1 MEAAKPLEER
11 WSEDEW
17 EKEPLRANP
26 PPQKRAEARY
36 YEQEYE
42 EEEDNWGEARLERTE
57 SFSRPQ
63 YDDYEDKAEDDMWD
77 DDVEPDY
84 NPPRINITENKK
96 ERIPEYEDG

>member
-1 MEAAKPLEER
+1 
-11 WSEDEW
+11 
-17 EKEPLRANP
+17 
-26 PPQKRAEARY
+26 EARS
-36 YEQEYE
+36 
-42 EEEDNWGEARLERTE
+42 ERTE

-84 NPPRINITENKK
+84 NPPRINITEKKK